1 MKTYYEITIIRSQSA
16 TERENLE
23 YPSVLQTESIDDSL
37 ELSEFTYNSVT
48 IGKET
53 DKELRK
59 VTENESGIVIE
70 DILLESTY

>member
-16 TERENLE
+16 TERENVE

-37 ELSEFTYNSVT
+37 ELSEFIYNSVT

-59 VTENESGIVIE
+59 ITENESGVVIE